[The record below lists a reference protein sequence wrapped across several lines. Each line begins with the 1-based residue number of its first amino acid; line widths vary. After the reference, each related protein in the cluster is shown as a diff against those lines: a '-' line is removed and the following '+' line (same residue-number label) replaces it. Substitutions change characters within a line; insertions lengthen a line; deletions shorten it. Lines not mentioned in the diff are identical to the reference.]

1 MIYIYKTWQ
10 ITWGYRLR
18 LRLIM
23 KVRLCSSSTSER
35 WSNYLKY
42 ISVSFYV
49 TQRKGVNK
57 NIWKTQTFDFD
68 PPLPHNLEYFFC
80 INVIDHV
87 AFLYFVAGC
96 SKNFLYNWD
105 LKDNLSKGEKEK
117 VLKSLGQELILSDT
131 VWPSLS
137 LCWNIEG

>member
-1 MIYIYKTWQ
+1 
-10 ITWGYRLR
+10 
-18 LRLIM
+18 M

-68 PPLPHNLEYFFC
+68 PLFPIIWNIFFC

-87 AFLYFVAGC
+87 AFLCFVAGC
-96 SKNFLYNWD
+96 FKNFLYN
-105 LKDNLSKGEKEK
+105 
-117 VLKSLGQELILSDT
+117 
-131 VWPSLS
+131 
-137 LCWNIEG
+137 